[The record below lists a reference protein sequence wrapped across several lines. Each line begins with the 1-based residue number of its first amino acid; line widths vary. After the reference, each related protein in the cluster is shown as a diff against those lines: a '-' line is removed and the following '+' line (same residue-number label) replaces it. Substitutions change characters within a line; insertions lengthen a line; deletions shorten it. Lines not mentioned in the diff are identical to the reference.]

1 MKEQIPNVW
10 RLIMHKMYTLVPPRL
25 ISAAVMR
32 LLIFVSFYP
41 VTSTAAMMGEHG
53 MMGGW
58 FMVLCMAVVV
68 LLFVALILAIMALV
82 KYLFPKK

>member
-1 MKEQIPNVW
+1 
-10 RLIMHKMYTLVPPRL
+10 
-25 ISAAVMR
+25 MR

-41 VTSTAAMMGEHG
+41 VTSIAAMMGEHG